1 MQNNSGQSVKREI
14 FRRLPYWTQLQV
26 ARAYCL
32 IKKRRVLRRGAVR
45 TLIFFVT
52 SRCNLRCSHCF
63 LWQKLDDKH
72 DELDLD
78 EIRKVAENLTDIS
91 SLSLTGG
98 EPFLRNDLNEI
109 ARIFCKQ
116 RTVRSLGI
124 ATNGTLGDRVLPTV
138 ETLLEEHVV
147 PELSIQVSLDGLET
161 THDLIR
167 SKSGAFRKAEATLFA
182 LLKLR
187 QRFPTLSVH
196 AALAVQNANLD
207 ELEDFIERFRSQRVP
222 LRFNIVRGGS
232 FGVFQLPRQ
241 AYGSFDPRDK
251 EESFLSLEELKKIYE
266 ILKRKNEDGGFRFWS
281 ERQERIWQ
289 LSLGMIEQGSGVM
302 PCYASAMEGVL
313 YSDGLFGHCELSK
326 PFANVRDYNYDLG
339 KVWASEE
346 GVRMRRLLKRCACIH
361 GCNLTTALTFEPET
375 VLATLRDRR

>member
-1 MQNNSGQSVKREI
+1 MKREI
-14 FRRLPYWTQLQV
+14 FKRLPDWMQLQV
-26 ARAYCL
+26 AKAYCL
-32 IKKRRVLRRGAVR
+32 VKKKRVLQRGALR

-52 SRCNLRCSHCF
+52 TRCNLRCSHCF
-63 LWQKLDDKH
+63 LWQQLDAKH
-72 DELDLD
+72 DELSLD
-78 EIRKVAENLTDIS
+78 EIRKVAVSMADVS

-98 EPFLRNDLNEI
+98 EPFLRTDLAEI
-109 ARIFCKQ
+109 ARIFCER

-124 ATNGTLGDRVLPTV
+124 ATNGTLRDRVLPTV
-138 ETLLEEHVV
+138 ETLLKENIV

-161 THDLIR
+161 THDHIR
-167 SKSGAFRKAEATLFA
+167 RNIGAFHKAEATLFD

-196 AALAVQNANLD
+196 AALAVQHGNLG

-232 FGVFQLPRQ
+232 FGVYQLPRE
-241 AYGSFDPRDK
+241 AYSSFDPRDK
-251 EESFLSLEELKKIYE
+251 EESFLSLEELKKIYG
-266 ILKRKNEDGGFRFWS
+266 ILKQKNENGGFRFWS

-289 LSLGMIEQGSGVM
+289 LSLGMIEQGNGIM
-302 PCYASAMEGVL
+302 PCYAPAMEGVL

-326 PFANVRDYNYDLG
+326 PFANVRDYGYDLG
-339 KVWASEE
+339 KVWASVE

-375 VLATLRDRR
+375 VLSTLRDRR